1 MDQYYYQQQQ
11 HHQPYNQ
18 WWQPPPPPPPPQQ
31 PNICPVCSIPHFPFC
46 PPYPPYHH
54 QNPNYPPQP
63 PHYTR
68 PVFHPYQPLPPPTP
82 PPLPP
87 AVANPPPPP
96 PPPYINGFA
105 DPRSWHPNPNY
116 GYDYGA
122 AAVGGEVD
130 RSYKRPRVEEFDSAT
145 GRILTEDERRL
156 KLIYDHGGA
165 SLSEFNRENK
175 YFHNDVNNDNRAT
188 PMLPRSSE
196 MYNIEDPLN
205 NYNGD
210 SSNNYNYN
218 QQHQILHK
226 DSVPAA
232 VNHWQGYE
240 QKIGGYLQ
248 QTDGNN
254 MAQPLPPPLPD
265 SPPPPLPME
274 PPAQHH
280 PSSEFKVYSSSPNS
294 SFSLFPIPVSS
305 SAISHSTYPVVSEPY
320 YPNKPPPY
328 ASGGI
333 HGEDPQVIHRNSS
346 VQYAVIPRKQLPS
359 DKPKVVDASELF
371 KMPHRTSRPDHI
383 VIILRGLPGS
393 GKSYLAK
400 MLRDLEVENGGD
412 APRIHSMDDYFMT
425 EVEKDE
431 ETDVLKSSSSAQSK
445 KTVKKTVMEYCY
457 EPEMEEAYR
466 ESMLKAFKRTLEDGI
481 FSFVIV
487 DDRNLRVADFA
498 QFWAIG
504 KRSGYEVY
512 VLEATYKDPAGCA
525 ARNIHGFTLD
535 EIQQMARRWEEA
547 PSLYLQLD
555 IKLLFHGDD
564 LKESG
569 IQEVDMDMEDGDHEE
584 GLSGRQEQK
593 HEKMNLQDV
602 GDHVPE
608 DSSKDETRWDA
619 EGDHPTE
626 IKELSRSKWS
636 NDLDEDQTEGSESI
650 KGNLNALP
658 GLIQAYGK
666 KGKSVHWS
674 DQGGDTG
681 FSIGAAKKAKMLS
694 LVIGP
699 GAGYNLKSNPLPKE
713 ESYTSDSS
721 VNSKKQSSFQQRI
734 RAEHESFKA
743 VFDRRKRIGGLHL
756 DED

>member
-1 MDQYYYQQQQ
+1 MDQYYHPH
-11 HHQPYNQ
+11 HHQPPNQ
-18 WWQPPPPPPPPQQ
+18 WRQPPPPQQ
-31 PNICPVCSIPHFPFC
+31 PNVCPVCSIPHFPFC
-46 PPYPPYHH
+46 SSYPPYHH
-54 QNPNYPPQP
+54 QNPNYPPQA
-63 PHYTR
+63 PHYAR
-68 PVFHPYQPLPPPTP
+68 PGFDPYQPPPPST
-82 PPLPP
+82 
-87 AVANPPPPP
+87 PPPPP
-96 PPPYINGFA
+96 PAVPNPPPPYVNGFV

-116 GYDYGA
+116 GYDYGTA
-122 AAVGGEVD
+122 AAGGEVD
-130 RSYKRPRVEEFDSAT
+130 RSYKRPRIEEFGLGT

-156 KLIYDHGGA
+156 KLIRDHGSA
-165 SLSEFNRENK
+165 SLSGFNQENK
-175 YFHNDVNNDNRAT
+175 YFQNNINNNNNAT
-188 PMLPRSSE
+188 PMPPRSSD
-196 MYNIEDPLN
+196 MYNIEDSLN
-205 NYNGD
+205 EYTDYSN
-210 SSNNYNYN
+210 NNYNYN
-218 QQHQILHK
+218 QQQQIQHK
-226 DSVPAA
+226 DSVPA
-232 VNHWQGYE
+232 VTHWQGYE
-240 QKIGGYLQ
+240 QRIGGYLQ
-248 QTDGNN
+248 QPGGNN
-254 MAQPLPPPLPD
+254 MAK
-265 SPPPPLPME
+265 SPPPPLPASPPPPLPVE

-280 PSSEFKVYSSSPNS
+280 PSSEFKAYSSSPNS

-305 SAISHSTYPVVSEPY
+305 SATAHSTYPAVTEPY
-320 YPNKPPPY
+320 YQNKPLPH
-328 ASGGI
+328 ASGGF

-346 VQYAVIPRKQLPS
+346 VQYVVIPPKQLSS
-359 DKPKVVDASELF
+359 DKPKVVDASKLF
-371 KMPHRTSRPDHI
+371 KIPHRASRPDHI

-431 ETDVLKSSSSAQSK
+431 ETDVSKSSSSARSK

-525 ARNIHGFTLD
+525 ARNVHGFTLHD
-535 EIQQMARRWEEA
+535 IQRMAGQWEEA

-555 IKLLFHGDD
+555 IKSLFHGDD

-584 GLSGRQEQK
+584 GLSGQQEQK
-593 HEKMNLQDV
+593 PGKMNLPAVRDNV
-602 GDHVPE
+602 TE
-608 DSSKDETRWDA
+608 ALDSLKDERRWDA
-619 EGDHPTE
+619 EGDHPAE
-626 IKELSRSKWS
+626 VKELSRSKWS
-636 NDLDEDQTEGSESI
+636 NDLDEDENEGSEAI
-650 KGNLNALP
+650 KGNLNALS
-658 GLIQAYGK
+658 GMNQAYGK

-674 DQGGDTG
+674 DKGGDTG

-699 GAGYNLKSNPLPKE
+699 GSGYNLKSNPLPKE
-713 ESYTSDSS
+713 LSHTSNSS
-721 VNSKKQSSFQQRI
+721 GNSKKQSSFQERL

-743 VFDRRKRIGGLHL
+743 VFDRRKRIGGLDL
-756 DED
+756 EED